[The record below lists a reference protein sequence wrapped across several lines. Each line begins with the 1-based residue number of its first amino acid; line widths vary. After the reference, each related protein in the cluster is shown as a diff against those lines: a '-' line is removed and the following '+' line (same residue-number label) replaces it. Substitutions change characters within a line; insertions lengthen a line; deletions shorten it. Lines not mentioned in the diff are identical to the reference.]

1 MSAAHDPSEAIGTVT
16 HWFGHLS
23 VAAVNLTGPLAVGDR
38 IHVLGNVT
46 DLVQAVRSMEV
57 DHRKVERAVPG
68 DDIAVAFD
76 DHVREHDRIYREP

>member
-38 IHVLGNVT
+38 VHVLGHVT
-46 DLVQAVRSMEV
+46 DLVQIIRSMEV

-68 DDIAVAFD
+68 DDVAIAFD
-76 DHVREHDRIYREP
+76 DHVREHDRIYREG

>member
-23 VAAVNLTGPLAVGDR
+23 VAAVNLTEPLAVGDR
-38 IHVLGNVT
+38 IHVQGNVT